1 MTENGYGLGLCY
13 EGKKCYA
20 GGHKYYPYRH
30 LYWVFSGFEADG
42 KTVQAE
48 DDIALLAESEWVFC
62 SFSIALDSFLK

>member
-13 EGKKCYA
+13 EGKNAMQEGTNIIRIGTYIGCPPA
-20 GGHKYYPYRH
+20 LRRT
-30 LYWVFSGFEADG
+30 G

-62 SFSIALDSFLK
+62 SFSIALGSFLK

>member
-20 GGHKYYPYRH
+20 GGHKYYSYRH
-30 LYWVFSGFEADG
+30 LYWVSSGFEADG

-48 DDIALLAESEWVFC
+48 DDIALLSESEWVFC

>member
-1 MTENGYGLGLCY
+1 MQ
-13 EGKKCYA
+13 EGTNIIRIGTYIGCPPA
-20 GGHKYYPYRH
+20 LRRT
-30 LYWVFSGFEADG
+30 G